1 MIINFQYKIDID
13 QVFRYLGYKGRNNYP
28 PGLLTQVK
36 EAIQEM
42 NQSIFPKALVEEFS
56 LTIDKD
62 QKRLCLSKGLYLS
75 DKQLFETL
83 EKSKFI
89 IIAVITLGHAF
100 SDKSFAGGQRSG
112 IKELIKDAIGTV
124 VLNDVSSQLRKSL
137 VDKYEKKGF
146 ALTKRL
152 SPGEKDIPLEVQNQ
166 IFQILD
172 SKKIEVVLTK
182 QMVMEPLKSYSMIYG
197 AIRREDVKE
206 DILCTNEGGCNE
218 CNLEKCFFREEEK
231 RHKVVV
237 IQGDKEIKV
246 FSSHRENLFELLIR
260 NGIPLANSCGGNH
273 TCGKCIVY
281 VESDLP
287 IPIRKSEKE
296 LLQKQS
302 AHNGRLACF
311 IEVEQDLRVSLP
323 LELPAQICVD
333 SPQVIR
339 QPDPRINNTESS
351 SACGIAVDIGT
362 TTVALYL
369 LDFKSGN
376 IIDYISFLNPQRKY
390 GADVIARID
399 YTLRVKK
406 GLEHLNKE
414 IIAAINSA
422 IGELCKRNALQPDD
436 IHEMT
441 VVGNTT
447 MLYLFIGLPCT
458 NLARAPYK
466 PVYTAASK
474 IEATELGVSINQC
487 GDIVVLPGIAAF
499 AGADTLA
506 ALGACGMSEDNRVNL
521 LIDLG
526 TNGEIVLGNK
536 DRMVCCSTA
545 AGPAFEGGRIT
556 FGVGGVSGAIDHV
569 NFSWDKIFTTIN
581 NQEPVGICGSGV
593 LDVAAELLRYD
604 IIDKSGRLRKKSET
618 SEKLSKKLK
627 DRLIEKEGQTAFLLD
642 KDSGIVFTQSDVR
655 ELQLAKGAIFA
666 GINILLKE
674 MAIRTSDIGKVYLA
688 GGFGNYMDIASAEAL
703 KLIPQG
709 LHKKAVSIG
718 NAAGSGAQ
726 MALMSDA
733 FYQNLK
739 RAKGNVEY
747 LELSLTPD
755 FQTEYIKALDF

>member
-1 MIINFQYKIDID
+1 MIINFRYKIDID

-28 PGLLTQVK
+28 PELLTQVK

-42 NQSIFPKALVEEFS
+42 EQFIFPKALVEEFN

-62 QKRLCLSKGLYLS
+62 LF

-83 EKSKFI
+83 EKSRFI

-100 SDKSFAGGQRSG
+100 SDKAFAGDPKSG
-112 IKELIKDAIGTV
+112 IKELIIDAIGTV

-137 VDKYEKKGF
+137 VEKYEKKGLV
-146 ALTKRL
+146 LTKRL
-152 SPGEKDIPLEVQNQ
+152 SPGENDIPLEVQSQ
-166 IFQILD
+166 IFQMLD
-172 SKKIEVVLTK
+172 SKKIGVVLTK

-197 AIRREDVKE
+197 VIRREDVRE
-206 DILCTNEGGCNE
+206 DILCTKESGCNG
-218 CNLEKCFFREEEK
+218 CNFEKCFFREEEK
-231 RHKVVV
+231 HHKVLV
-237 IQGDKEIKV
+237 IQGDKEITIS
-246 FSSHRENLFELLIR
+246 SSHRENLFELLIR
-260 NGIPLANSCGGNH
+260 NGIRVANSCGGNH

-281 VESDLP
+281 IDSALP
-287 IPIRKSEKE
+287 IPIKEREKE
-296 LLQKQS
+296 LLLHKHS

-311 IEVEQDLRVSLP
+311 IEVEQDLRISIPVES
-323 LELPAQICVD
+323 PAQICVD
-333 SPQVIR
+333 SPQTL
-339 QPDPRINNTESS
+339 QNLNPRINTPKTLRSY
-351 SACGIAVDIGT
+351 GLAVDIGT
-362 TTVALYL
+362 TTAALYL
-369 LDFKSGN
+369 MDLKNGET
-376 IIDYISFLNPQRKY
+376 IDIFAFLNPQRKF

-406 GLEHLNKE
+406 GLEQLNKE
-414 IIAAINSA
+414 IIDALNAAIA
-422 IGELCKRNALQPDD
+422 ELCKRNALQPDE
-436 IHEMT
+436 IYEMT

-474 IEATELGVSINQC
+474 IEATELGVNINQR
-487 GDIVVLPGIAAF
+487 GNIVILPGIAAF

-506 ALGACGMSEDNRVNL
+506 ALGACGMNEDNRVNL

-556 FGVGGVSGAIDHV
+556 LGVGGVSGAIDHV
-569 NFSWDKIFTTIN
+569 NFSWDKLFTTIN
-581 NQEPVGICGSGV
+581 SQDPVGICGSGV

-604 IIDKSGRLRKKSET
+604 IIDKSGRMRKKSEI
-618 SEKLSKKLK
+618 SEKLSKELI
-627 DRLIEKEGQTAFLLD
+627 DRLIEREGQTAFLLD
-642 KDSGIVFTQSDVR
+642 KASGIVFTQNDVR

-666 GINILLKE
+666 GINVLLKE
-674 MAIRTSDIGKVYLA
+674 MEIQTSDIGKVYLA
-688 GGFGNYMDIASAEAL
+688 GGFGNYMDIASAAAL

-709 LHKKAVSIG
+709 LQEKVVSIG
-718 NAAGSGAQ
+718 NGAGNGAV
-726 MALMSDA
+726 MALKSDA
-733 FYQNLK
+733 FYRNLK
-739 RAKGNVEY
+739 KAKKRIEY
-747 LELSLTPD
+747 LELSSIPD